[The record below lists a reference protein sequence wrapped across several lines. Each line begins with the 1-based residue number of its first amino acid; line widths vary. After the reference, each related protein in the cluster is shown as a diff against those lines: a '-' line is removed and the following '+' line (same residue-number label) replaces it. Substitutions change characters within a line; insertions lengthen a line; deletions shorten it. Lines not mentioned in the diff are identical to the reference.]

1 MSRDI
6 FISHAVKDKDL
17 VENFVDNIL
26 QLGMGISTEDIFCS
40 SLSGMGIPSGKNFI
54 DYIKEEIQ
62 QPKVV
67 IVFFSK
73 SYISSQFCMCELGAT
88 WAMTHKILPI
98 LVPPL
103 TYSDVKGV
111 LTGIQVDKLNDADDL
126 NRFQQTFSEILEK
139 DILFPQWEKKRNKFL
154 KESESI
160 LNKMIEEMKREK
172 NLDHLSIET
181 MYKDLQ
187 KKNELNRTN
196 SSYSKVD
203 MQGIIGFDYSNND
216 GLYTIGSGELEF
228 TTMWSK
234 SSDTNIHA
242 YKDPENIKKISRVKG
257 KDIENLK
264 QNLNDIC
271 NLDFSSRTRTPD
283 IGDIIVW
290 INIYDNVAFTKILDI
305 NDDTR
310 GHDNDYLKFE
320 YQICPK

>member
-1 MSRDI
+1 
-6 FISHAVKDKDL
+6 
-17 VENFVDNIL
+17 
-26 QLGMGISTEDIFCS
+26 
-40 SLSGMGIPSGKNFI
+40 
-54 DYIKEEIQ
+54 
-62 QPKVV
+62 
-67 IVFFSK
+67 
-73 SYISSQFCMCELGAT
+73 
-88 WAMTHKILPI
+88 
-98 LVPPL
+98 
-103 TYSDVKGV
+103 
-111 LTGIQVDKLNDADDL
+111 
-126 NRFQQTFSEILEK
+126 
-139 DILFPQWEKKRNKFL
+139 
-154 KESESI
+154 
-160 LNKMIEEMKREK
+160 
-172 NLDHLSIET
+172 
-181 MYKDLQ
+181 
-187 KKNELNRTN
+187 
-196 SSYSKVD
+196 